1 MQLPMPLCTQL
12 CSCQQSPA
20 STSAST
26 LIAGLGSLAL
36 VLSIAL
42 PVGGYWWFLITL
54 ASPLSGYYYFQKGT
68 RKEDFKVHPVLVQG
82 RHLHEGFV
90 RLNAQQGLG
99 VGMHMGAVLP
109 CHDGDLQGRQHI
121 SARGPGQ
128 LAVCALCLLLSKG
141 QLHTLA
147 SRATAL
153 HKAWINLCHHPLR
166 PRRVW
171 HVDPTWLGASRSRW

>member
-68 RKEDFKVHPVLVQG
+68 RKEDFKVRPVLVQG
-82 RHLHEGFV
+82 PHVHGGGV
-90 RLNAQQGLG
+90 SLNAWQGMG
-99 VGMHMGAVLP
+99 VGMHLG
-109 CHDGDLQGRQHI
+109 
-121 SARGPGQ
+121 
-128 LAVCALCLLLSKG
+128 
-141 QLHTLA
+141 
-147 SRATAL
+147 TAL
-153 HKAWINLCHHPLR
+153 LP
-166 PRRVW
+166 
-171 HVDPTWLGASRSRW
+171 